1 MNDGDEA
8 RVRSVGFDDAV
19 AALRDGTVV
28 AIPTDTVYGLAVD
41 PTIPGATEALFV
53 LKARPEGLDLPVL
66 VGSMEQAEALAG
78 PHGLSA
84 TARHLADACWPGALT
99 IVVARRP
106 GLDWDLGA
114 HDRTIGLRLP
124 DHDMARALCLAVGA
138 LATTSA
144 NAHGEAPCT
153 TPQALQR
160 VFGVTVPVLD
170 GGRCDGAPSTVASVL
185 DTAPQCL
192 RQGAL
197 SWAEV
202 LAAMGNA

>member
-1 MNDGDEA
+1 VNEGDEA
-8 RVRSVGFDDAV
+8 RFRSVGLDDAV
-19 AALRDGTVV
+19 AALRDGAVV

-41 PTIPGATEALFV
+41 PTIPGATEALFA
-53 LKARPEGLDLPVL
+53 LKARPDGLDLPVL
-66 VGSMEQAEALAG
+66 VGSMEQAETLAG

-84 TARHLADACWPGALT
+84 TARHLADAFWPGALT

-106 GLDWDLGA
+106 GLDWALGA

-124 DHDMARALCLAVGA
+124 DHAVARALCLAVGA

-153 TPQALQR
+153 DPQALQR
-160 VFGVTVPVLD
+160 VFGSVPVLD
-170 GGRCDGAPSTVASVL
+170 GGHCAGAPSTVVSVL

-202 LAAMGNA
+202 LAAVGEA